1 MVTPKFGYFGVVF
14 LSGTATWLEPVVC
27 VSICHFVC
35 AIESECGCM
44 DCVCLCVCERKREKE
59 RLARLQI
66 RPHSLY
72 ATMVPSSGSEIQQ
85 PTSVLL
91 IMQQTDCSYACLYSE
106 CKECNI

>member
-1 MVTPKFGYFGVVF
+1 M
-14 LSGTATWLEPVVC
+14 WLYGLCVSECVC
-27 VSICHFVC
+27 V
-35 AIESECGCM
+35 
-44 DCVCLCVCERKREKE
+44 RKREKE

-91 IMQQTDCSYACLYSE
+91 IMQQTDCNYARLHSE
-106 CKECNI
+106 CQECNI